1 MATTAKNGPL
11 VGAVQVSTGDEIM
24 LISDQGTAV
33 RTRVEEISTLGRNTQ
48 GVRVI
53 KTRDDEKLVR
63 LSRIVDDDDAVPGE
77 GLAESVDS
85 AESEVSAANGDTGES

>member
-1 MATTAKNGPL
+1 
-11 VGAVQVSTGDEIM
+11 M

-63 LSRIVDDDDAVPGE
+63 LSRIVEDDHAVPDAE
-77 GLAESVDS
+77 SAESVT
-85 AESEVSAANGDTGES
+85 ALESEVPADSGDSGES